1 MTEQEFDRKVEEL
14 AGRFERRVEASAD
27 RLEESLTQR
36 WNGSRWF
43 RLAARAGSAA
53 MGMGLLLGAASLRR
67 KGFLTAARWCAAVGL
82 VGLVCE
88 MAVCEMACSVLWRR
102 SE

>member
-27 RLEESLTQR
+27 RLEQGLTQR

-88 MAVCEMACSVLWRR
+88 IAYIVLWRR

>member
-14 AGRFERRVEASAD
+14 AGRFERRVESSAD

-36 WNGSRWF
+36 WNGSRLF
-43 RLAARAGSAA
+43 RLTARAGSAA

-88 MAVCEMACSVLWRR
+88 MACSVLWRR

>member
-43 RLAARAGSAA
+43 RLTARAGSAA

-67 KGFLTAARWCAAVGL
+67 KGFLTAARWCAAIGIVGL
-82 VGLVCE
+82 
-88 MAVCEMACSVLWRR
+88 VCEMACSVLWRR

>member
-27 RLEESLTQR
+27 RLEQGLTQR

-67 KGFLTAARWCAAVGL
+67 KVFLTTARWCAAIGI

-88 MAVCEMACSVLWRR
+88 IACSVLWRR

>member
-43 RLAARAGSAA
+43 RLTARAGSAA

-88 MAVCEMACSVLWRR
+88 IACSVLWRR

>member
-43 RLAARAGSAA
+43 RLAARAGSTA

-88 MAVCEMACSVLWRR
+88 MACSVLWRR

>member
-1 MTEQEFDRKVEEL
+1 MTEQEFDRKVEEM

-43 RLAARAGSAA
+43 RLTARAGSAA

-82 VGLVCE
+82 VGLVSE
-88 MAVCEMACSVLWRR
+88 IACSVLWRR

>member
-27 RLEESLTQR
+27 RLEQGLTQR
-36 WNGSRWF
+36 WNGSRLF
-43 RLAARAGSAA
+43 RLTARAGSAA

-88 MAVCEMACSVLWRR
+88 MACGILWRR

>member
-14 AGRFERRVEASAD
+14 AGRFERRVESSAD

-36 WNGSRWF
+36 WNGSRLF
-43 RLAARAGSAA
+43 RLTARAGSAA

-67 KGFLTAARWCAAVGL
+67 KGFLTAARWCAVVGL
-82 VGLVCE
+82 VGL
-88 MAVCEMACSVLWRR
+88 VCEMACSVLWRR

>member
-14 AGRFERRVEASAD
+14 AGRFERRVESSAD

-36 WNGSRWF
+36 WNGRRLF
-43 RLAARAGSAA
+43 RLTARAGSAA

-88 MAVCEMACSVLWRR
+88 MACSVLWRR

>member
-67 KGFLTAARWCAAVGL
+67 KGFLTGARWCAAVGL

-88 MAVCEMACSVLWRR
+88 MACSVLWRR

>member
-14 AGRFERRVEASAD
+14 AERFERCVEASAD
-27 RLEESLTQR
+27 RLEQGLTQR

-88 MAVCEMACSVLWRR
+88 MACSVLWRR

>member
-1 MTEQEFDRKVEEL
+1 MTEQEFDRKVEEM

-27 RLEESLTQR
+27 RLEQGLTQR

-88 MAVCEMACSVLWRR
+88 IACSVLWRR

>member
-27 RLEESLTQR
+27 RLEQGLTQR
-36 WNGSRWF
+36 WNGNRWF
-43 RLAARAGSAA
+43 RLTAKAGSAA

-88 MAVCEMACSVLWRR
+88 IACSVLWRR

>member
-14 AGRFERRVEASAD
+14 AERFERRVEASAD
-27 RLEESLTQR
+27 RLEQGLTQR

-43 RLAARAGSAA
+43 RLTARAGSAA

-67 KGFLTAARWCAAVGL
+67 KGF
-82 VGLVCE
+82 
-88 MAVCEMACSVLWRR
+88 
-102 SE
+102 

>member
-27 RLEESLTQR
+27 RLEQGLTQR

-43 RLAARAGSAA
+43 RLAAMAGSAA

-67 KGFLTAARWCAAVGL
+67 KGFLTTARWCAVVGL

-88 MAVCEMACSVLWRR
+88 IACSVLWRR

>member
-27 RLEESLTQR
+27 RLEQGLTQR

-53 MGMGLLLGAASLRR
+53 MGLGLLLGAASLRR

-88 MAVCEMACSVLWRR
+88 MACSVLWRR

>member
-43 RLAARAGSAA
+43 RLTARAGSAA

-67 KGFLTAARWCAAVGL
+67 KGCLTAARWCAAVGL

-88 MAVCEMACSVLWRR
+88 IACSVLWRR

>member
-14 AGRFERRVEASAD
+14 AERFERRVEASAD
-27 RLEESLTQR
+27 RLEQGLTQR

-67 KGFLTAARWCAAVGL
+67 KGFLTAARCCAAVGL

-88 MAVCEMACSVLWRR
+88 MACGILWRR

>member
-14 AGRFERRVEASAD
+14 AGRFERRVESSAD

-43 RLAARAGSAA
+43 RLTARAGSAA

-67 KGFLTAARWCAAVGL
+67 KGFLTAARWCAVVGL

-88 MAVCEMACSVLWRR
+88 MACGILWRR

>member
-43 RLAARAGSAA
+43 RLTARAGSAA

-67 KGFLTAARWCAAVGL
+67 KGFLTAARWCAVVGL

-88 MAVCEMACSVLWRR
+88 IACSVLWRR
-102 SE
+102 LE

>member
-27 RLEESLTQR
+27 RLEQGLTQR

-43 RLAARAGSAA
+43 RLTARAGSAA

-88 MAVCEMACSVLWRR
+88 IACGILWRR

>member
-14 AGRFERRVEASAD
+14 AGRFERRVEASVD
-27 RLEESLTQR
+27 RLEQGLTQR

-43 RLAARAGSAA
+43 RLTARAGSAA

-88 MAVCEMACSVLWRR
+88 IACSVLWRR

>member
-43 RLAARAGSAA
+43 RLTARAGSAA

-88 MAVCEMACSVLWRR
+88 MAYSVLWRR

>member
-1 MTEQEFDRKVEEL
+1 MTEQEFDRKVEEM

-27 RLEESLTQR
+27 RLEQGLTQR

-43 RLAARAGSAA
+43 RLTARAGSAA

-88 MAVCEMACSVLWRR
+88 IACGILWRR

>member
-43 RLAARAGSAA
+43 RLTARAGSAA

-82 VGLVCE
+82 VGL
-88 MAVCEMACSVLWRR
+88 MCEMACSVLWRR

>member
-1 MTEQEFDRKVEEL
+1 MTEREFDRKVEEL

-27 RLEESLTQR
+27 RLEQGLTQR

-43 RLAARAGSAA
+43 RLAAMAGSAA

-88 MAVCEMACSVLWRR
+88 MACSVLWRR

>member
-43 RLAARAGSAA
+43 RLAAMAGSAA
-53 MGMGLLLGAASLRR
+53 MGMGLLLGAASLWR

-88 MAVCEMACSVLWRR
+88 IACSVLWRR

>member
-14 AGRFERRVEASAD
+14 AERFERRVEASVD
-27 RLEESLTQR
+27 RLEQGLTQR

-43 RLAARAGSAA
+43 RLTARAGSAA
-53 MGMGLLLGAASLRR
+53 MGMGLLLSAASLRR

-88 MAVCEMACSVLWRR
+88 IACGILWRR

>member
-1 MTEQEFDRKVEEL
+1 MTEQEFDRKVEEM
-14 AGRFERRVEASAD
+14 AGRFERCVEASVD
-27 RLEESLTQR
+27 RLEQGLTQR

-43 RLAARAGSAA
+43 RLTARAGSAA

-88 MAVCEMACSVLWRR
+88 MACSVLWRR

>member
-27 RLEESLTQR
+27 RLEQGLTQR

-43 RLAARAGSAA
+43 RLTARAGSAA
-53 MGMGLLLGAASLRR
+53 MGMGLLLGAVSLRR

-82 VGLVCE
+82 VGLVSE
-88 MAVCEMACSVLWRR
+88 IACSVLWRR

>member
-67 KGFLTAARWCAAVGL
+67 KGFLTAARWCAVVGL

-88 MAVCEMACSVLWRR
+88 MACGILWRR

>member
-67 KGFLTAARWCAAVGL
+67 KGFLTAARWCAAIGM

-88 MAVCEMACSVLWRR
+88 VICSVLWRKA
-102 SE
+102 E

>member
-14 AGRFERRVEASAD
+14 ARRFERRVEASAD
-27 RLEESLTQR
+27 RLEQGLTQR

-43 RLAARAGSAA
+43 RLTARAGSAA

-67 KGFLTAARWCAAVGL
+67 KVFLTAARWCAAVGL

-88 MAVCEMACSVLWRR
+88 IACGILWRR

>member
-43 RLAARAGSAA
+43 RLTAKAGSAA

-82 VGLVCE
+82 VCE
-88 MAVCEMACSVLWRR
+88 IAYIVLWRR

>member
-1 MTEQEFDRKVEEL
+1 MTEQEFDRKVEEM

-36 WNGSRWF
+36 WNGSRLF
-43 RLAARAGSAA
+43 RLAA

-88 MAVCEMACSVLWRR
+88 MACGILWRR

>member
-1 MTEQEFDRKVEEL
+1 MTEQEFDRKVEEM

-43 RLAARAGSAA
+43 RLTARAGSAA

-88 MAVCEMACSVLWRR
+88 MAYSVLWRR

>member
-1 MTEQEFDRKVEEL
+1 MTEQEFDRKVEEM

-27 RLEESLTQR
+27 RLEQGLTQR

-43 RLAARAGSAA
+43 RLTARAGSAA
-53 MGMGLLLGAASLRR
+53 MGMGLLLSAASLRR

-88 MAVCEMACSVLWRR
+88 MACGILWRR

>member
-1 MTEQEFDRKVEEL
+1 MTEQEFDRKVEEM

-43 RLAARAGSAA
+43 RLAAMAGSAA
-53 MGMGLLLGAASLRR
+53 MGMVLLLGAAALRR

-88 MAVCEMACSVLWRR
+88 MACSVLWRR
-102 SE
+102 AE